1 VISLEENDQGI
12 VISVKAQ
19 PAARRNA
26 ITGIHDGALKVA
38 VCQAPEKGKATAA
51 ILELLAKSL
60 GLKKRQLELLSGQ
73 TSPHKKIL
81 ITGIGAV
88 ELTEKIAK
96 LLEDLVSP

>member
-1 VISLEENDQGI
+1 MP
-12 VISVKAQ
+12 SVFVFSCGVAQ

-26 ITGIHDGALKVA
+26 ITGVHDGALKVA
-38 VCQAPEKGKATAA
+38 VGQAPEKGKATAA

-73 TSPHKKIL
+73 TLPHKKIL

-88 ELTEKIAK
+88 ELAEKIGK
-96 LLEDLVSP
+96 LLEDSVSP